1 MNSPIANSP
10 TANSP
15 TANSAT
21 RYSVLALASICWLVV
36 GTAPAAAEEG
46 TADHAEAS
54 VEREVTSEPAGVDVA
69 VGPMLMSRSLEMSL
83 ESRTTTHEPQLYVG
97 GALRIRAELYEFDA
111 SGARLAVEAEGGYA
125 AGRNTEEAAELDRR
139 PSTEASFL
147 HTRLNMR
154 RSLSQTLTLDVGLG
168 LAIDSFIVE
177 PNLSYTG
184 HRYIAGELRAGLGWR
199 ASAGGWSA
207 SADISALPALSVDQ
221 SGGAHGDGSAFGA
234 RLGSQVGFDVLS
246 VPTDEGY
253 RGGQLLVRYDYSRFR
268 TQFPEARLG
277 LNDGVSLDQAH
288 ALVLMFG
295 YML

>member
-1 MNSPIANSP
+1 MNSIVRM
-10 TANSP
+10 
-15 TANSAT
+15 SAT
-21 RYSVLALASICWLVV
+21 RFAVLTIASMCWLVV

-46 TADHAEAS
+46 AAEPSEAS
-54 VEREVTSEPAGVDVA
+54 AERQLTGEPAAVDVA
-69 VGPMLMSRSLEMSL
+69 LGPLVMSRSLEMSL
-83 ESRTTTHEPQLYVG
+83 ESRTTTHKPQLYVG
-97 GALRIRAELYEFDA
+97 GTLRIGAELYRVDA

-125 AGRNTEEAAELDRR
+125 AGRNNEEAAELDRA
-139 PSTEASFL
+139 PVTEASFL

-154 RSLSQTLTLDVGLG
+154 RPLGQTLALDVGLG

-234 RLGSQVGFDVLS
+234 RLGAQVGFEVLS

-253 RGGQLLVRYDYSRFR
+253 RGGQVLVRYDYSRFR

-295 YML
+295 YAL